1 MPSSGNFRNDYHRD
15 IPTAP
20 IDSTEKMKFQLFPL
34 SRFSFYLSISFLAPC
49 LSLSSLLKG
58 KLLNSDDA
66 GRGRLGDEGGGGEGE
81 GVGRNRRGGAYLKDR
96 QMAQVN
102 ASAQRSMRSL
112 LFKWSRRIGLIDP
125 SVDNQTQ
132 ETLIIYLF
140 MFCNIYSYN
149 FPLYTFMYIN
159 CIISEN
165 ERERQ

>member
-1 MPSSGNFRNDYHRD
+1 MGCPPISKSRAFFLLFSPSPLLSGFIPRRVVPSSGNFRNDYHRD

-112 LFKWSRRIGLIDP
+112 LFK
-125 SVDNQTQ
+125 
-132 ETLIIYLF
+132 
-140 MFCNIYSYN
+140 
-149 FPLYTFMYIN
+149 
-159 CIISEN
+159 
-165 ERERQ
+165 